1 VGFELTT
8 LVVIGTDCIGSCK
21 SNYHTITTMT
31 VPFIPLRIL
40 YLFIIN
46 VNINFRIGHDN
57 SGVFG
62 AAWFLDKVIIDAPS
76 LGCSWTFPCSKW
88 LADNKDDCQLER
100 ELFPQDLETVEYNP
114 CKSSRRTIQSDYS
127 PHLFFSTISLLHR
140 FIGQSSP

>member
-1 VGFELTT
+1 MVLLEDLHG
-8 LVVIGTDCIGSCK
+8 
-21 SNYHTITTMT
+21 
-31 VPFIPLRIL
+31 L
-40 YLFIIN
+40 Y
-46 VNINFRIGHDN
+46 FRIGHDN
-57 SGVFG
+57 SGVFR

-127 PHLFFSTISLLHR
+127 PHLFFSTISLLHMANSE
-140 FIGQSSP
+140 INIYIYNK